1 MRCDSTVQESDVRF
15 PTDCGLAADAVKV
28 LARAARKV
36 HAAIPG
42 LTRKVRDR
50 SRAAG
55 RRTRELNR
63 TLARRTGDARQDV
76 QRLTE
81 EIAELAKAS
90 LGQATRQLAEAQRAA
105 ARGCRR
111 SRRRVTRAV
120 AELEEMIALSGTMV
134 EQIRQR
140 FAGEKIVNRLVSLFD
155 PDARPI
161 RKGKKTNPNQF
172 GFTTQ
177 YAELTANTRRGAR
190 GLLMPPKVAI
200 GNVHED
206 VLLPESVAEIVALD
220 LKLVEAVFDRGF
232 TTKATLATMAG
243 LGTRVFISG
252 SPQNDGWRRTRRRL
266 ASHRVGCEGRIAHL
280 KREYGA
286 GRSRLKGATGARIWA
301 GWAALAYD
309 LDTVARLPVMTPTA
323 PD

>member
-1 MRCDSTVQESDVRF
+1 M
-15 PTDCGLAADAVKV
+15 
-28 LARAARKV
+28 
-36 HAAIPG
+36 IPG
-42 LTRKVRDR
+42 LTRKVRNR

-55 RRTRELNR
+55 RRIRELNR
-63 TLARRTGDARQDV
+63 TLARRTGDAKQEV

-90 LGQATRQLAEAQRAA
+90 LGQALRLLAEAQQAA
-105 ARGCRR
+105 VSGRRR
-111 SRRRVTRAV
+111 SRRRVTQVV
-120 AELEEMIALSGTMV
+120 AELEDMITLSGRVV

-140 FAGEKIVNRLVSLFD
+140 FAGEKIVNRLISLFD
-155 PDARPI
+155 RDARPI
-161 RKGKKTNPNQF
+161 RKGKKSNPNQF
-172 GFTTQ
+172 GCTTQ
-177 YAELTANTRRGAR
+177 YTELTANTRRGAR
-190 GLLMPPKVAI
+190 GLLVPPKVAI
-200 GNVHED
+200 GNVHGD
-206 VLLPESVAEIVALD
+206 ALLPQSVAEIVALD

-243 LGTRVFISG
+243 LDTRVFIAG
-252 SPQNDGWRRTRRRL
+252 SPQNGGSRRTRRRL

-301 GWAALAYD
+301 GWAALTYD
-309 LDTVARLPVMTPTA
+309 LDTVARLPVRTPTA